1 MGAISSPELIG
12 RLVFNL
18 RGPAASVGSDSVG
31 SDSVGSGVAT
41 FAADGLLS
49 DGGGGHSPP
58 MNRREQCVLFWVY
71 FAFLL
76 FLGWLCLIHCSLFYF
91 VVLF

>member
-18 RGPAASVGSDSVG
+18 RGPAASFGSDSVG
-31 SDSVGSGVAT
+31 SEVAT

-49 DGGGGHSPP
+49 DEGGGHSPP
-58 MNRREQCVLFWVY
+58 MN
-71 FAFLL
+71 
-76 FLGWLCLIHCSLFYF
+76 
-91 VVLF
+91 